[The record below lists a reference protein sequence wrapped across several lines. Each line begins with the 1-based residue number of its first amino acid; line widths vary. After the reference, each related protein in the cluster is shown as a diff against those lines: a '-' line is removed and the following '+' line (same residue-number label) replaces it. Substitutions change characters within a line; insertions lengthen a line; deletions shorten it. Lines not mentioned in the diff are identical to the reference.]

1 MKVRTGGGGVDK
13 DGNAYTYPEEEIEVP
28 DDFFRKLWQSSI
40 DSSRLEYELERERP
54 SPEQPDPEAT

>member
-1 MKVRTGGGGVDK
+1 MTIAVASTASVLL
-13 DGNAYTYPEEEIEVP
+13 
-28 DDFFRKLWQSSI
+28 DDFFRKLWQSLI